1 MKRLVFTALLLF
13 LALGVGV
20 VPEAAAK
27 RSCTIACPSDPSI
40 TCSSAAGMCSF
51 YYGAYD
57 YIVCD
62 GVATQC
68 PL

>member
-1 MKRLVFTALLLF
+1 MKRLVFSALLLS
-13 LALGVGV
+13 LTLGV

-27 RSCTIACPSDPSI
+27 PPCTIACPSDPSI
-40 TCSSAAGMCSF
+40 TCSSTSGMCSF

-62 GVATQC
+62 GVATRC